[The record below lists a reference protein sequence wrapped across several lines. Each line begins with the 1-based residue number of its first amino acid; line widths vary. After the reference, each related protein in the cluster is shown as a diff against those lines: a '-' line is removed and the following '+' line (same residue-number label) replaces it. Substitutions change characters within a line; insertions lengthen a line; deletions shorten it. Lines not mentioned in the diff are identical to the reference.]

1 MNNKTQRTRYSLRS
15 QLMHAL
21 VAFMVIGLMLVGVF
35 LEDFPS
41 SIQGNMYMLH
51 KSFGLVV
58 LVLMFLR
65 ISFILF
71 DGRPRLPENT
81 PLYERVLSKSVQ
93 YALYVLLIAMPLSG
107 WIMSVAG
114 GYIPVL
120 FDIWTLDLPF
130 VPKSQV
136 IAEQYEALHY
146 YFAWGILALLI
157 LHVLG
162 NIKHYFYNKDKVVQT
177 MWNFK
182 K

>member
-1 MNNKTQRTRYSLRS
+1 MNNKTVRTRYSLRS
-15 QLMHAL
+15 QWMHAL
-21 VAFMVIGLMLVGVF
+21 VALMVIGLLLVGVF

-41 SIQGNMYMLH
+41 KIQGNMYMLH

-65 ISFILF
+65 IGFILL
-71 DGRPRLPENT
+71 DGRPKLPEHT
-81 PLYERVLSKSVQ
+81 SIYERVLSKSVQ

-107 WIMSVAG
+107 WVMSVAG

-120 FDIWTLDLPF
+120 FDIWKMDLPF
-130 VPKSQV
+130 VPKNHAL
-136 IAEQYEALHY
+136 AEQFEALHY
-146 YFAWGILALLI
+146 YFAWGIFGLLI

-162 NIKHYFYNKDKVVQT
+162 NIKHYFYDKDKVVQT